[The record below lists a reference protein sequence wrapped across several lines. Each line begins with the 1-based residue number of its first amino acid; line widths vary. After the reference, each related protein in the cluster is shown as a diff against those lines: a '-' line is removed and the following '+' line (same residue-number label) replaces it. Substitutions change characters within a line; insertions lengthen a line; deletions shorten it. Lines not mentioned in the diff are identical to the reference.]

1 MSVSFQ
7 ATLVFFAELV
17 LRGATEAL
25 GGGMRGGSS
34 TIKPS
39 GKRINPALG
48 NIT

>member
-1 MSVSFQ
+1 
-7 ATLVFFAELV
+7 LV

-25 GGGMRGGSS
+25 GGGIWEDLLLS
-34 TIKPS
+34 TTA